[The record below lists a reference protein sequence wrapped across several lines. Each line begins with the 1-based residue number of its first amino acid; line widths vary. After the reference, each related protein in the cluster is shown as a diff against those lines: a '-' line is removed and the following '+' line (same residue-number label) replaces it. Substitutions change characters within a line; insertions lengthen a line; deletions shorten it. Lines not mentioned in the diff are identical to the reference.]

1 MSTPI
6 CDFVNKYIASSPVRM
21 HMPGHKGKAMLGFEP
36 YDLTEIDGADDL
48 MAPDG
53 IIAQSEAEA
62 SRLFG
67 ARTFYS
73 CGGSTLCIQV
83 MLHLISLYAAQC
95 GKKPVVLA
103 GRNAHKAFVNACAL
117 LDIGIEWIY
126 PDDEQSYIA
135 CNITAQQISERL
147 AGQNGRITAV
157 YITSPDYLGNMQDIA
172 AIARACHESGALLS
186 VDNAHGAYLKFMP
199 TPAHPMD
206 LGADICCDSAHKT
219 LGVITG
225 GAYLHISVSAPAV
238 LAERAKASFSVFGTS
253 SPSYLIL
260 QSLDAAN
267 GATEAFR
274 NKLRTFLPEAD
285 SLKAKLAAHGF
296 ELAGSE
302 ALKLTLKP
310 KSFGYIGQ
318 DIAAT
323 LEAANIYPEFYDPD
337 YIVLMLSPRHSERE
351 LDALCDTLCSLPRRA
366 PIVSAPPRMPRPERA
381 ISPRE
386 ALLAAAEK
394 VPLPR
399 CLGRISAASA
409 IGCPPAIPIVIMGE
423 RINSAAIA
431 CLEYYGIESCMVVK

>member
-117 LDIGIEWIY
+117 LDIGIEWLY

-135 CNITAQQISERL
+135 CNITAQQVSERL

-157 YITSPDYLGNMQDIA
+157 YITSPDYLGNIQDIA
-172 AIARACHESGALLS
+172 AIARACHESGVLLS
-186 VDNAHGAYLKFMP
+186 VDNAHGHILNSCP
-199 TPAHPMD
+199 HRR
-206 LGADICCDSAHKT
+206 T
-219 LGVITG
+219 LWT
-225 GAYLHISVSAPAV
+225 
-238 LAERAKASFSVFGTS
+238 LA
-253 SPSYLIL
+253 
-260 QSLDAAN
+260 
-267 GATEAFR
+267 
-274 NKLRTFLPEAD
+274 RT
-285 SLKAKLAAHGF
+285 
-296 ELAGSE
+296 
-302 ALKLTLKP
+302 
-310 KSFGYIGQ
+310 Y
-318 DIAAT
+318 AAT
-323 LEAANIYPEFYDPD
+323 
-337 YIVLMLSPRHSERE
+337 PRIKR
-351 LDALCDTLCSLPRRA
+351 
-366 PIVSAPPRMPRPERA
+366 SA
-381 ISPRE
+381 S
-386 ALLAAAEK
+386 
-394 VPLPR
+394 
-399 CLGRISAASA
+399 
-409 IGCPPAIPIVIMGE
+409 
-423 RINSAAIA
+423 
-431 CLEYYGIESCMVVK
+431 

>member
-117 LDIGIEWIY
+117 LDIGIEWLY

-135 CNITAQQISERL
+135 CNITAQQVSERL

-157 YITSPDYLGNMQDIA
+157 YITSPDYLGNIQDIA
-172 AIARACHESGALLS
+172 AIARACHESGVLLS

-225 GAYLHISVSAPAV
+225 GAYLHISRFRPC
-238 LAERAKASFSVFGTS
+238 RACGARKGKLFRFRYKQ
-253 SPSYLIL
+253 PILSYTAIARRR
-260 QSLDAAN
+260 QRHN
-267 GATEAFR
+267 G
-274 NKLRTFLPEAD
+274 
-285 SLKAKLAAHGF
+285 
-296 ELAGSE
+296 
-302 ALKLTLKP
+302 
-310 KSFGYIGQ
+310 
-318 DIAAT
+318 
-323 LEAANIYPEFYDPD
+323 
-337 YIVLMLSPRHSERE
+337 
-351 LDALCDTLCSLPRRA
+351 SLPQ
-366 PIVSAPPRMPRPERA
+366 
-381 ISPRE
+381 
-386 ALLAAAEK
+386 
-394 VPLPR
+394 
-399 CLGRISAASA
+399 
-409 IGCPPAIPIVIMGE
+409 
-423 RINSAAIA
+423 
-431 CLEYYGIESCMVVK
+431 